1 MKDPQ
6 EEEPCITYQEFMVMI
21 SLLFAQIT
29 AIYCSHVVMY
39 YMLEK
44 FLGVLLNS
52 HAVKTNPDLN
62 MGSSEAKQNFLL
74 ETVAIILMTH

>member
-1 MKDPQ
+1 
-6 EEEPCITYQEFMVMI
+6 MVMI
-21 SLLFAQIT
+21 LLVFAQTT

-52 HAVKTNPDLN
+52 HAVQTNPDLN
-62 MGSSEAKQNFLL
+62 M
-74 ETVAIILMTH
+74 